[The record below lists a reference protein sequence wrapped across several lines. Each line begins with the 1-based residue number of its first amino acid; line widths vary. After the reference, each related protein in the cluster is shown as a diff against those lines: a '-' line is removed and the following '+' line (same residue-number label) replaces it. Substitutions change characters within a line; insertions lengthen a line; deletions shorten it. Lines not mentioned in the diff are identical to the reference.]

1 MDAPLAIHNESGIRS
16 VKLVGHQAQGSR
28 GTDSRVMSH
37 DLLQHH
43 WMGVGSQGHL
53 GGQDVRVT
61 CSSSLPSPAFASE
74 SSKHI
79 RDRLTLVFVR
89 GNVPALTILI
99 DLDVCL
105 NFV

>member
-1 MDAPLAIHNESGIRS
+1 MRNESGIRS

-43 WMGVGSQGHL
+43 WMAVDSQGHL
-53 GGQDVRVT
+53 GGQVRVT
-61 CSSSLPSPAFASE
+61 CSSSLPSPTFASE
-74 SSKHI
+74 SSKPI
-79 RDRLTLVFVR
+79 RDRLGTVFVR
-89 GNVPALTILI
+89 VNVPALTILI